1 MPLISVQNPFKI
13 LLLSASNQ
21 TIRVQK
27 WVTLLGVVL
36 LCIKFFAYFLT
47 HSVAILTDALE
58 SIVNV
63 VAGFIG
69 WYSLYVAFKPRDT
82 DHPYGHGKAEFISA
96 TIEGTLISLAGIFII
111 IEATSNLLHPH
122 PISELDYGIILIA
135 ISGIINFIA
144 GKIAIKTGKQN
155 NSMAITATGKH
166 LVSDAYSTVGLLAG
180 LTILFF
186 TKIWWIDS
194 AVAMLIALI
203 ILFTGYKIV
212 RQGVAGIMDEA
223 DPGLLN
229 KLVDVLN
236 KSRRPNWID
245 LHNLRIIKY
254 GSSLHVDCHLTLPW
268 YFNVHEAHV
277 EIDALANLIKAN
289 FGDAMEIFV
298 HTDGCLEF
306 SCKICSKENCNVRQH
321 FFQQKIE
328 WDVDNIFPDKK
339 HEMQEGKTFAVTAM

>member
-1 MPLISVQNPFKI
+1 MGCL
-13 LLLSASNQ
+13 
-21 TIRVQK
+21 
-27 WVTLLGVVL
+27 L

-47 HSVAILTDALE
+47 NSVAILTDALE

-82 DHPYGHGKAEFISA
+82 GHPYGHGKAEFLSSA
-96 TIEGTLISLAGIFII
+96 IEGTLISMAGIFII
-111 IEATSNLLHPH
+111 IEAIINLLHPH
-122 PISELDYGIILIA
+122 PLSELDYGIILIA
-135 ISGIINFIA
+135 LSGIINFIA
-144 GKIAIKTGKQN
+144 GKFAIKTGRQN

-166 LVSDAYSTVGLLAG
+166 LVSDSYSTVGLLIG
-180 LTILFF
+180 LAILFF

-194 AVAMLIALI
+194 AVAIVIAFI

-212 RQGVAGIMDEA
+212 RQSIAGIMDEA

-229 KLVDVLN
+229 KLVETLN
-236 KSRRPNWID
+236 KNRRPNWID

-268 YFNVHEAHV
+268 YFNVHEAHL
-277 EIDALANLIKAN
+277 EIDALAKVIKEN
-289 FGDAMEIFV
+289 FGNAIEIFV

-306 SCKICSKENCNVRQH
+306 SCKICSKENCNVRIH
-321 FFQQKIE
+321 PFQKKIE
-328 WDVDNIFPDKK
+328 WEMDNIFPDQK
-339 HEMQEGKTFAVTAM
+339 HTLQPSR

>member
-1 MPLISVQNPFKI
+1 MGCL
-13 LLLSASNQ
+13 
-21 TIRVQK
+21 
-27 WVTLLGVVL
+27 L

-47 HSVAILTDALE
+47 NSVAILTDALE

-82 DHPYGHGKAEFISA
+82 GHPYGHGKAEFLSSA
-96 TIEGTLISLAGIFII
+96 IEGTLISMAGIFII
-111 IEATSNLLHPH
+111 IEATINLLHPH
-122 PISELDYGIILIA
+122 PVSELDYGIILIA
-135 ISGIINFIA
+135 LSGIINFIA
-144 GKIAIKTGKQN
+144 GKFAIKTGRQN

-166 LVSDAYSTVGLLAG
+166 LVSDSYSTVGLLIG
-180 LTILFF
+180 LAILFF

-194 AVAMLIALI
+194 AVAIVIAFI

-212 RQGVAGIMDEA
+212 RQSIAGIMDEA

-229 KLVDVLN
+229 KLVETLN
-236 KSRRPNWID
+236 KNRRPNWID

-268 YFNVHEAHV
+268 YFNVHEAHL
-277 EIDALANLIKAN
+277 EIDALAKVIKEN
-289 FGDAMEIFV
+289 FGNAIEIFV

-306 SCKICSKENCNVRQH
+306 SCKICSKENCNVRIH
-321 FFQQKIE
+321 PFQKKIE
-328 WDVDNIFPDKK
+328 WEMDNIFPDQK
-339 HEMQEGKTFAVTAM
+339 HTLQPSR

>member
-1 MPLISVQNPFKI
+1 M
-13 LLLSASNQ
+13 
-21 TIRVQK
+21 
-27 WVTLLGVVL
+27 
-36 LCIKFFAYFLT
+36 
-47 HSVAILTDALE
+47 AILTDALE

-96 TIEGTLISLAGIFII
+96 TIEGTLILLAGIFII
-111 IEATSNLLHPH
+111 IKATSNLLHPH

-144 GKIAIKTGKQN
+144 GKIAIKTGRQN
-155 NSMAITATGKH
+155 KSMAIAASGKH
-166 LVSDAYSTVGLLAG
+166 LVSDAYSTVGLLLG
-180 LTILFF
+180 LAILFI
-186 TKIWWIDS
+186 TKLWWIDS

-212 RQGVAGIMDEA
+212 RQGIAGIMDEA
-223 DPGLLN
+223 DPRLLN
-229 KLVDVLN
+229 NLVQVLN
-236 KSRRPNWID
+236 KNRRPNWID

-268 YFNVHEAHV
+268 YFNIHQAHV
-277 EIDALANLIKAN
+277 EIDVLANVIKEN
-289 FGDAMEIFV
+289 FGEAMEIFV

-306 SCKICSKENCNVRQH
+306 SCKICSKENCNVRQYP
-321 FFQQKIE
+321 FQQKIE
-328 WDVDNIFPDKK
+328 WNIDNIFPDKK
-339 HEMQEGKTFAVTAM
+339 HAIQEVGSLTISAV